1 MLIRLAIASLRARI
15 LAAGLTAASI
25 ALSIA
30 LILGVENIRNGA
42 RNSFFDTIHG
52 TDLIIGARSGSVQ
65 LLLYSVFGIGNAPNN
80 MSWKS
85 YQEIASRQEINWIV
99 PISLGDSHRQ
109 FRVMGTTP
117 AFFEHYRYRGGRP
130 LSFSEGRSMTDLFDT
145 VIGSDVAR
153 SLNYNTGD
161 EVIVAH
167 GLASFSEHEEQPFT
181 VVGVIEKTGTPID
194 RTVIVSLDAI
204 SAIHVNWQGGEK
216 RSGNISDDVIR
227 NMDLTPDSVTA
238 ALIGLDS
245 RLQLFHLQ
253 RWINEYPDEPLLAVL
268 PGLALRELWQIVGV
282 AETALMGVSALVV
295 GTALV
300 GMVASTFASLNE
312 RRREMAILRAIGAR
326 PSTIIVLLMAETWI
340 ITISAIV
347 LGTTLLYGAM
357 AVTRPWLDQ
366 RFGIWLPI
374 EPPGPRELAILACV
388 IVAAT
393 IASVIPALRAY
404 SLSVADG
411 ITVKT

>member
-1 MLIRLAIASLRARI
+1 
-15 LAAGLTAASI
+15 
-25 ALSIA
+25 
-30 LILGVENIRNGA
+30 
-42 RNSFFDTIHG
+42 
-52 TDLIIGARSGSVQ
+52 
-65 LLLYSVFGIGNAPNN
+65 
-80 MSWKS
+80 
-85 YQEIASRQEINWIV
+85 
-99 PISLGDSHRQ
+99 
-109 FRVMGTTP
+109 
-117 AFFEHYRYRGGRP
+117 
-130 LSFSEGRSMTDLFDT
+130 MTDLFDT